1 MKTVTIQA
9 EVNVDQLTNLA
20 GMLNSFAVI
29 NKQRPMAMK
38 PSDLTGEQVRKPSR
52 QLSSYEIGN
61 KTKHRYPF
69 GNCVPGEVCEYTLVK
84 PNGEKMVGKFATDK
98 KTMNIG
104 ADEYGNIQG
113 KYVSK
118 FIDVSV

>member
-38 PSDLTGEQVRKPSR
+38 PSDLTGEQVRKP
-52 QLSSYEIGN
+52 Q
-61 KTKHRYPF
+61 
-69 GNCVPGEVCEYTLVK
+69 
-84 PNGEKMVGKFATDK
+84 
-98 KTMNIG
+98 
-104 ADEYGNIQG
+104 
-113 KYVSK
+113 
-118 FIDVSV
+118 